1 MYFPQ
6 LLSQTNSRA
15 EWLRERASWPGKT
28 QPFTIQLFTESLK
41 TPDSKTGGQVANQEG
56 PALSRVTEGLNYSRV
71 SRTGAATV
79 LSNSQRQTGGQ
90 TTGWAEASRVTP
102 RSRARGRWDQE
113 LPSRIQGER
122 PRQEREAAEATGPR
136 DGSPKVSK
144 RSSTGRTQNDE
155 KADLAQREKRECGED
170 GHTSH
175 RELACP
181 TEPGPSPELSL
192 LHSTPP
198 RPLLPF
204 LAVQRQ
210 AGSWFLGQR
219 SDRRP
224 LQSAMEACSSLSS
237 SPSRTAA
244 PAEESRKRTD

>member
-1 MYFPQ
+1 M
-6 LLSQTNSRA
+6 
-15 EWLRERASWPGKT
+15 RERASWPGKT

-41 TPDSKTGGQVANQEG
+41 TPDSKTGGQGANQEG

-71 SRTGAATV
+71 S
-79 LSNSQRQTGGQ
+79 QTGGSN
-90 TTGWAEASRVTP
+90 GAEQRPEANWGTDHRVGRGFQGDPAASS
-102 RSRARGRWDQE
+102 SRLVGPGTAVKDRGGEARAGK
-113 LPSRIQGER
+113 
-122 PRQEREAAEATGPR
+122 REAAEATGPR

-155 KADLAQREKRECGED
+155 RADLAQREKRECGED

-181 TEPGPSPELSL
+181 TEPDSSPELSL

-224 LQSAMEACSSLSS
+224 LQSATEACSSLSS
-237 SPSRTAA
+237 SPSCTAA